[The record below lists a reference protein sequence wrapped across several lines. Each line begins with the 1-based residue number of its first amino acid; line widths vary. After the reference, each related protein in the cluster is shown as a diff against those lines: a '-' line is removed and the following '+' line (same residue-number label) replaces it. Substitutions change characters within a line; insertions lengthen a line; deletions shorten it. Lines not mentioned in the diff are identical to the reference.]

1 MVPMERILTLP
12 ALGSKLIINSSLHDA
27 VAMIPASHLVLD
39 LVKPFTAA
47 LAFGLTR
54 PRFDE
59 RASLRSLGFWQQ
71 TLQACVQA
79 AEAECYAV
87 DLWAHAAEIAFMD
100 LDFTQD
106 SEFYLAQLRPVYFA
120 RLLKRSW
127 LHVAAGEGGDKDIGI
142 AAVLCMTGGAHSLKL
157 TRNVDELNVCLVASV
172 VTTDGRFATVVVTYA
187 NGHAQL
193 GTRFSRLPHL
203 GVVLQCASRL
213 PLDGLLNYDVSSGLL
228 FDRLVDIPDE
238 PCKQTFTV
246 QPWKVRFP
254 LLRKARDSNPYEYE
268 EFYSWY
274 GPGLGTSRWNEAKAW
289 SENDDRLAK
298 ILRGASHAP
307 DGVQHCLYPDVLNA
321 GTFCDPIIKKEAK
334 KNLRKMS

>member
-100 LDFTQD
+100 LDFTHD

-172 VTTDGRFATVVVTYA
+172 VTTDGRFATVVVKYE

-228 FDRLVDIPDE
+228 SDRLVDIPDE
-238 PCKQTFTV
+238 PCRQTFTEE
-246 QPWKVRFP
+246 PWKVRFP
-254 LLRKARDSNPYEYE
+254 LFRRDRDLNPYEYE
-268 EFYSWY
+268 DFHSWY
-274 GPGLGTSRWNEAKAW
+274 GPGLGAARWNEAKAW
-289 SENDDRLAK
+289 SANDDRLAM
-298 ILRGASHAP
+298 ILRGASHTR
-307 DGVQHCLYPDVLNA
+307 DKVQHYSDPDVPNA
-321 GTFCDPIIKKEAK
+321 GTTSDPLISKEFGK
-334 KNLRKMS
+334 RKNYG